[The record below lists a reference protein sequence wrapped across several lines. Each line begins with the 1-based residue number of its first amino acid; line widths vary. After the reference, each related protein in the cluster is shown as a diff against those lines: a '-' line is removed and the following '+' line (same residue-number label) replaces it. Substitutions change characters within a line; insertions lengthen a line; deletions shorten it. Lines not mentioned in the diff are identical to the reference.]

1 MTGLFPDC
9 AVPGCVN
16 PTDTQGHPCP
26 SCRTA
31 FGDYLTHHPHG
42 VPMTAEQQTARDTE
56 VRAAYTAHRAIL
68 AEADTTRLARTLAIE
83 AGAHAK
89 PGQTC
94 WICEQRRSCH
104 RIAVDGNATTASRCA
119 DRGGRLDRA
128 ALRADSTTP
137 DT

>member
-31 FGDYLTHHPHG
+31 FGDYLTHHKRG

-56 VRAAYTAHRAIL
+56 VRAAYSAHRAIE
-68 AEADTTRLARTLAIE
+68 AEADTARDLAIE
-83 AGAHAK
+83 AGTQAK

-104 RIAVDGNATTASRCA
+104 RIDGRWECR
-119 DRGGRLDRA
+119 DCQQVR
-128 ALRADSTTP
+128 
-137 DT
+137 

>member
-9 AVPGCVN
+9 AVPGCAH

-31 FGDYLTHHPHG
+31 FGDYLTHHTGG

-56 VRAAYTAHRAIL
+56 VRAAYTAQRAIMS
-68 AEADTTRLARTLAIE
+68 ETDTARVTRTLAIE
-83 AGAHAK
+83 DGTQAK

-94 WICEQRRSCH
+94 WICEQRRACH
-104 RIAVDGNATTASRCA
+104 HIA
-119 DRGGRLDRA
+119 GRWECRDCQQVR
-128 ALRADSTTP
+128 
-137 DT
+137 